1 MSWATDR
8 EPDALKVDNRVL
20 VLTPVA
26 SSYQKV
32 PPMCYIYCYCPA
44 QYLDNRGEA
53 VSTQYHISGDA
64 TRCRASQQP
73 MDKRRQA
80 GTCKRQP
87 FLSCSVI
94 WKADEH
100 KVLGGEEMWSHRT
113 ATVNHIEGSEMR
125 WQQEGI
131 GLRDLFGSTHSRQL

>member
-20 VLTPVA
+20 VLTPAA

-32 PPMCYIYCYCPA
+32 PSMCYIYCYCLA

-53 VSTQYHISGDA
+53 VPTQYNVSGDA
-64 TRCRASQQP
+64 TIKSRPSQQP
-73 MDKRRQA
+73 IDKRREA
-80 GTCKRQP
+80 GTCKRRP
-87 FLSCSVI
+87 CLLCSVI

-100 KVLGGEEMWSHRT
+100 EVLGGEEVWSHRT
-113 ATVNHIEGSEMR
+113 DPFNHLEGSEMR

-131 GLRDLFGSTHSRQL
+131 GLRD